1 MSSGSVVNRIVRGGS
16 IVADREPNRMPAAMH
31 ALISLIFCA
40 LVVDP
45 CACAFVADRDA
56 ERAIYFT
63 RTSFMM
69 RPETFQS

>member
-16 IVADREPNRMPAAMH
+16 I
-31 ALISLIFCA
+31 
-40 LVVDP
+40 
-45 CACAFVADRDA
+45 VADRDA